1 MNIELWKKRKK
12 ELNITYDQLAELSGV
27 SRRTIAGLFAKQP
40 RYQSTTTA
48 TVEAIEKALGISEG
62 KWTDADRAGG
72 ISERGKITVNA
83 DEMEMLDLYNSI
95 GHKFGK
101 TRQETIKKLLE
112 AMLEEEKK

>member
-1 MNIELWKKRKK
+1 MNIELWKTRKN
-12 ELNITYDQLAELSGV
+12 ELGLTYDQLAELSGV

-62 KWTDADRAGG
+62 KWTEDDRKGG
-72 ISERGKITVNA
+72 ISERGKVSVNA
-83 DEMEMLDLYNSI
+83 DELELLDLYNTI

-101 TRQETIKKLLE
+101 ERQATVKKLLE
-112 AMLEEEKK
+112 AMANEEK

>member
-1 MNIELWKKRKK
+1 MKVT
-12 ELNITYDQLAELSGV
+12 ELNEERKRQGLSVAELAQRSNLPKG
-27 SRRTIAGLFAKQP
+27 
-40 RYQSTTTA
+40 
-48 TVEAIEKALGISEG
+48 TVEKVLFGIVQNPRIDTMQAIEKALGISEG